1 MGEGLRFGG
10 RAVESVRVD
19 LSAKLPVESVFVAS
33 LCRLDEG
40 LSKIA
45 PRVAFVTKTR
55 PEDVEGARVVGPIE
69 LDGVEWWA
77 ATVDLPTAAQV
88 IGWRP
93 IAEVGVVSSPLA
105 RVVVVLEDGEAGGV
119 EATVSRALLKL
130 DPEAAERWRTP
141 QPVGG

>member
-1 MGEGLRFGG
+1 MEALEALLTRRTVHQYTPGEVPQEVLEAGLEAAHQAPCHRHTWPWRFTIVGSEG
-10 RAVESVRVD
+10 REA
-19 LSAKLPVESVFVAS
+19 
-33 LCRLDEG
+33 
-40 LSKIA
+40 
-45 PRVAFVTKTR
+45 
-55 PEDVEGARVVGPIE
+55 
-69 LDGVEWWA
+69 
-77 ATVDLPTAAQV
+77 
-88 IGWRP
+88 